1 MDTLHPPP
9 PTANLPLNKT
19 KIFVYKSEIL
29 IKYYERLVLA
39 ALKARSTRLGYSRK
53 SEDLKKIL
61 YLKKISD
68 LKKYL
73 RFEKNLRS
81 HKNSQKKCRL
91 ISQKN
96 ITFQKK
102 SQI

>member
-1 MDTLHPPP
+1 M
-9 PTANLPLNKT
+9 
-19 KIFVYKSEIL
+19 IL
-29 IKYYERLVLA
+29 LDYERLVRA
-39 ALKARSTRLGYSRK
+39 ALRLVAPGWGTPEKVKFRFFWGSIFF
-53 SEDLKKIL
+53 S

-68 LKKYL
+68 PKKNL

-81 HKNSQKKCRL
+81 HKNSPKKCRL

-102 SQI
+102 I

>member
-1 MDTLHPPP
+1 M
-9 PTANLPLNKT
+9 
-19 KIFVYKSEIL
+19 
-29 IKYYERLVLA
+29 

-53 SEDLKKIL
+53 IEDLKKIL

-68 LKKYL
+68 LKKNL

-96 ITFQKK
+96 NRFQKK